1 MVIGLSDRRL
11 AHLLTLSAS
20 VARFP
25 IGELDH
31 GFPGGDNLVAIVAHL
46 NVERDPAALMRRQ
59 HLDDTRAA

>member
-11 AHLLTLSAS
+11 ALLPTLIAS
-20 VARFP
+20 IARFP

-31 GFPGGDNLVAIVAHL
+31 GFPGADNLVAIVAHL

-59 HLDDTRAA
+59 HLDDTRTV